1 MCTFSALR
9 ERNASTKAITLPDS
23 GIVLHVRPVS
33 LFDTALAGD
42 IPAGVVKDLSDLDK
56 GSAKLA
62 QKADKVDGDEVLANV
77 KQQAAFG
84 RKLIKLLAQEPDDT
98 PFNES
103 IKNDEDLALL
113 GIADLMWFRAAALAG
128 FPDAEDSVGDLVGK
142 VE

>member
-1 MCTFSALR
+1 MSTFSALR

-62 QKADKVDGDEVLANV
+62 QKADKVDGDEVLALS
-77 KQQAAFG
+77 
-84 RKLIKLLAQEPDDT
+84 LIH
-98 PFNES
+98 
-103 IKNDEDLALL
+103 I
-113 GIADLMWFRAAALAG
+113 
-128 FPDAEDSVGDLVGK
+128 
-142 VE
+142 